1 MLALIDNLVPCCYS
15 RDLSKD
21 EFGRKLATLYEEI
34 RRFRQ
39 ELVAQRELFS
49 EDAPCKECSL
59 LPEYAVEQ
67 QKAFERSVKKGL

>member
-1 MLALIDNLVPCCYS
+1 MLAMIDNLVPYCYS

-21 EFGRKLATLYEEI
+21 EFGRKLTAVYVEI
-34 RRFRQ
+34 SRFRE
-39 ELVAQRELFS
+39 ELRVQRELFS

-67 QKAFERSVKKGL
+67 QKAFERRVKKGL